1 MANYLLAKYEDV
13 KDKNLQFKYRR
24 RMNDGRVILSLRDGM
39 LINGVS
45 VEIVTE
51 SQLQSLLGKM
61 GTTSKNK

>member
-13 KDKNLQFKYRR
+13 KDKNPQFKYRR

-45 VEIVTE
+45 VEVVTE
-51 SQLQSLLGKM
+51 SQLQSLLG
-61 GTTSKNK
+61 GVEITSKNK